1 MSTQAHA
8 HAPVG
13 GELWTRPFRILVA
26 IAVLGGVMA
35 LWRFAS
41 GLAAVSNLND
51 GYPWGVWIA
60 FDVVTGT
67 ALGCGGYAV
76 ALLVYILNKGQYH
89 PVVRPAILTS
99 LLGYGLAVVAVTI
112 DLGRPWELWK
122 VPVFFWRWSHSP
134 QLEVALCVATY
145 VAVLLVE
152 LSPAFFE
159 KWKTSPDSGLRRLA
173 EKGMGLVDKVM
184 IFLLALG
191 ILLPTMHQSSLGT
204 MMLLT
209 GPKLHPLWFTPWLPF
224 LFLVNCIIMGYGVVV
239 LESHA
244 SASAFGRRRETEM
257 LGRLAKVAM
266 WVAWFFVF
274 FRVVDVAYRGQA
286 MRALTEAYGIAYF
299 LELALLVA
307 AALIL
312 GSEARRRSPSQQ
324 ALAALLLVVGG
335 AVYRFNVYLV
345 GFRPG
350 SNWSYFPAVPELLI
364 TFGIVALEIALYVA
378 AVRTFPILAGKPE
391 PARA

>member
-1 MSTQAHA
+1 MSSHVHA

-26 IAVLGGVMA
+26 IAALGGVMA
-35 LWRFAS
+35 LWRFAF

-76 ALLVYILNKGQYH
+76 GLLVYILNKGEYH
-89 PVVRPAILTS
+89 PLVRPAMLTS
-99 LLGYGLAVVAVTI
+99 LLGYALAVLAVTI

-134 QLEVALCVATY
+134 QLEVALCVAAY

-159 KWKTSPDSGLRRLA
+159 KWKASPDSGLRQFA
-173 EKGMGLVDKVM
+173 EKGIRLVDTAM
-184 IFLLALG
+184 LFIIALG

-204 MMLLT
+204 MMLL
-209 GPKLHPLWFTPWLPF
+209 PEPRLHPLWFTAWLPF
-224 LFLVNCIIMGYGVVV
+224 LFLVNCILMGYGVVV

-244 SASAFGRRRETEM
+244 SASAFGRRRETGM
-257 LGRLAKVAM
+257 LASLAKVAM
-266 WVAWFFVF
+266 GLAWFFVA
-274 FRVVDVAYRGQA
+274 FRLVDVALRGQ
-286 MRALTEAYGIAYF
+286 
-299 LELALLVA
+299 
-307 AALIL
+307 L
-312 GSEARRRSPSQQ
+312 G
-324 ALAALLLVVGG
+324 ALASW
-335 AVYRFNVYLV
+335 Y
-345 GFRPG
+345 
-350 SNWSYFPAVPELLI
+350 
-364 TFGIVALEIALYVA
+364 
-378 AVRTFPILAGKPE
+378 
-391 PARA
+391 

>member
-1 MSTQAHA
+1 MSSHAHA

-13 GELWTRPFRILVA
+13 GELWTRSFRVLVA

-41 GLAAVSNLND
+41 GLGAVSNLND

-89 PVVRPAILTS
+89 PLVRPAILTS
-99 LLGYGLAVVAVTI
+99 LLGYGLAVLAVTI

-122 VPVFFWRWSHSP
+122 VPVYFWRWSHSP

-145 VAVLLVE
+145 VAVLLIE

-159 KWKTSPDSGLRRLA
+159 KWKASPDSGLRRFTA
-173 EKGMGLVDKVM
+173 KGMGVVDKVM
-184 IFLLALG
+184 PFILALG

-204 MMLLT
+204 MMLLP
-209 GPKLHPLWFTPWLPF
+209 GPRLHPLWFTAWLPF
-224 LFLVNCIIMGYGVVV
+224 LFLVNCVIMGYGVVV
-239 LESHA
+239 LESHT
-244 SASAFGRRRETEM
+244 SASSFGARRETGM
-257 LGRLAKVAM
+257 LASLAKVAM
-266 WVAWFFVF
+266 GLAWFFVV
-274 FRVVDVAYRGQA
+274 FRVVDIALRGQLG
-286 MRALTEAYGIAYF
+286 ALASWYGFAV
-299 LELALLVA
+299 LVELGLLVA
-307 AALIL
+307 AAVILIDD
-312 GSEARRRSPSQQ
+312 ARRRSPRQQ
-324 ALAALLLVVGG
+324 FLAALLLVLGG
-335 AVYRFNVYLV
+335 TVYRFNVYLV

-378 AVRTFPILAGKPE
+378 AVKTFPILAGEPE
-391 PARA
+391 RARA

>member
-1 MSTQAHA
+1 VSTHSALHSE
-8 HAPVG
+8 VG
-13 GELWTRPFRILVA
+13 GPIRTRPYRILLA
-26 IAVLGGVMA
+26 IAALGGVMM
-35 LWRFAS
+35 LWRFFA

-51 GYPWGVWIA
+51 GYPWGIWIA

-76 ALLVYILNKGQYH
+76 ALLVYVLNKGQYH
-89 PVVRPAILTS
+89 PLVRPAILTS
-99 LLGYGLAVVAVTI
+99 LLGYGLAVLAVTV
-112 DLGRPWELWK
+112 DLGRFWELWK

-145 VAVLLVE
+145 VLVLLIE

-159 KWKTSPDSGLRRLA
+159 KWRKSPDTGLRSFA
-173 EKGMGLVDKVM
+173 EKGLAFVKSSFVW
-184 IFLLALG
+184 ILALG

-224 LFLVNCIIMGYGVVV
+224 LFLVNCMVMGYGVVV
-239 LESHA
+239 LESHV
-244 SASAFGRRRETEM
+244 SASAFRRRRETEM
-257 LGRLAKVAM
+257 LGRLSKVAM
-266 WVAWFFVF
+266 GVSLFFVA
-274 FRVVDVAYRGQA
+274 FRVLDIGLRGQA
-286 MRALTEAYGIAYF
+286 GALLSWYGLAV
-299 LELALLVA
+299 LAELGLLVA
-307 AALIL
+307 GALVL
-312 GSEARRRSPSQQ
+312 MPEANRRSPGQQ

-335 AVYRFNVYLV
+335 TVYRFNVYLV

-350 SNWSYFPAVPELLI
+350 ENWSYFPAVPELLI

-378 AVRTFPILAGKPE
+378 AVKTFPILAGGPE
-391 PARA
+391 PARV

>member
-1 MSTQAHA
+1 VSGHTSV
-8 HAPVG
+8 PTEVG
-13 GELWTRPFRILVA
+13 GPILTRPYRILLA
-26 IAVLGGVMA
+26 IAALGGVMM
-35 LWRFAS
+35 LWRFFA

-51 GYPWGVWIA
+51 GYPWGIWIA

-76 ALLVYILNKGQYH
+76 ALLVYILNEGQYH
-89 PVVRPAILTS
+89 PLVRPAILTS
-99 LLGYGLAVVAVTI
+99 LLGYGLAVLAVTV
-112 DLGRPWELWK
+112 DLGRFWELWK

-145 VAVLLVE
+145 VLVLLIE

-159 KWKTSPDSGLRRLA
+159 KWRKSPDTGLRSFA
-173 EKGMGLVDKVM
+173 EKGLGLVKKSFVW
-184 IFLLALG
+184 ILALG

-224 LFLVNCIIMGYGVVV
+224 LFLVNCVIMGYGVVV

-244 SASAFGRRRETEM
+244 AASAFGRRRETEM
-257 LGRLAKVAM
+257 LGRLSKVAG
-266 WVAWFFVF
+266 WVAWFFVA
-274 FRVVDVAYRGQA
+274 FRVVDVAWRGQA
-286 MRALTEAYGIAYF
+286 MRALSEAYGIAYF

-307 AALIL
+307 GALVL
-312 GSEARRRSPSQQ
+312 GSEVRRRQPGQQ

-335 AVYRFNVYLV
+335 TVYRFNVYLV

-350 SNWSYFPAVPELLI
+350 ENWSYFPAVPELLI

-378 AVRTFPILAGKPE
+378 AVKTFPILAGEPE
-391 PARA
+391 PARV